1 MPTHSDYTVGW
12 ISALPLELAAAMAML
27 DGDPHPQLASR
38 SSSDQNI
45 YTLGNI
51 CGHNVVM
58 ACLPAGKTGIGY
70 AAIVAQ
76 QMRSSFD
83 SIRFGLMVGIGGG
96 VPSKGHDIRLGDV
109 MVSKPSGQFG
119 GVVQYDFGKTVT
131 GGEFERTGSLN
142 APPLILLNAVST
154 LIARHE
160 LRRNTKFTDILSSV
174 LPELTPEY
182 ARPTEEDR
190 LFEAEYNHAGG
201 KTCAKCAPNRLVVR

>member
-12 ISALPLELAAAMAML
+12 ISTLPLELTAAMAML
-27 DGDPHPQLASR
+27 DGDPHPQLASC

-45 YTLGNI
+45 YTLENI
-51 CGHNVVM
+51 YGHNIVM

-70 AAIVAQ
+70 AAIVVQ
-76 QMRSSFD
+76 HMRSSFD

-109 MVSKPSGQFG
+109 VVSKPSGQFG

-131 GGEFERTGSLN
+131 GGEFEWTGSLN
-142 APPLILLNAVST
+142 APPLILLNAIFT

-160 LRRNTKFTDILSSV
+160 LRRNTKFTDMLSSV
-174 LPELTPEY
+174 LP
-182 ARPTEEDR
+182 
-190 LFEAEYNHAGG
+190 
-201 KTCAKCAPNRLVVR
+201 